1 MKFKDNNNFFV
12 QIILLLVSLYFFNL
26 FFKGVKYEIN
36 FLNSK
41 IETEASV
48 NSVKYD
54 ELEKEYQVEIIY
66 FNDYIKKDIKT
77 IAIAKNFKS
86 IDVKKIKIFYASKN
100 PYKVHINGNPMP
112 NLTDTFLN
120 TIILILAIC
129 GIINSIFQMLKIVK
143 HKFKKNEV

>member
-41 IETEASV
+41 IETEALV

-54 ELEKEYQVEIIY
+54 DLEKEYQVEIIY
-66 FNDYIKKDIKT
+66 FNDYIKKDI
-77 IAIAKNFKS
+77 
-86 IDVKKIKIFYASKN
+86 
-100 PYKVHINGNPMP
+100 
-112 NLTDTFLN
+112 N
-120 TIILILAIC
+120 TL
-129 GIINSIFQMLKIVK
+129 F
-143 HKFKKNEV
+143 

>member
-1 MKFKDNNNFFV
+1 MKFKDNNNFLV

-41 IETEASV
+41 IETEALV

-54 ELEKEYQVEIIY
+54 DLEKEYQVEIIY

-77 IAIAKNFKS
+77 KTIAKKIQS
-86 IDVKKIKIFYASKN
+86 SDIKKIEIFYASKN
-100 PYKVHINGNPMP
+100 PYKVYINGNTMP
-112 NLTDTFLN
+112 NLTDTILN
-120 TIILILAIC
+120 IFILILAIW
-129 GIINSIFQMLKIVK
+129 GIFNSIFQMLKIVK

>member
-1 MKFKDNNNFFV
+1 MKFKDNNNFLV

-41 IETEASV
+41 IETEALV

-54 ELEKEYQVEIIY
+54 DLENEYQVEIIY

-77 IAIAKNFKS
+77 KTIAKKIQS
-86 IDVKKIKIFYASKN
+86 SDIKKIEIFYASKN
-100 PYKVHINGNPMP
+100 PYKVYINGNTMP
-112 NLTDTFLN
+112 NLTDTILN
-120 TIILILAIC
+120 IFILILAIW
-129 GIINSIFQMLKIVK
+129 GIFNSIFQILKIVK
-143 HKFKKNEV
+143 QKVKKNEV